1 MQDDFGRCSQKSE
14 QWNGWQQTGI
24 RKEAS
29 KGQSFGRVLQFR
41 ECRKRVTIP
50 AETLD
55 YLRNC
60 FTHHQSVPEPV
71 HQQMLQLFYACMIVG
86 YDCRRNAGGRSGLCP
101 VPGSGCVQSNAGK
114 HSAPL
119 QIRYCQIRQKYGKK
133 QNPGNFDSIPAHLA
147 SKTSRFV
154 LSRLK
159 EGARMQRYENS
170 FLWLREAGV
179 ALPRFNVSAPV
190 TPLTLNGKRS
200 LFKLFLCD
208 TESLC
213 EASLENLQVPL
224 LQGEVGINAGSLLE
238 NVFAQSI
245 AAKDM
250 VLCYYDQKKFGELD
264 FVLQNG
270 RQVDL
275 LEIKSGSDW
284 KKHPSLSK
292 AIDSD
297 QWEFAR
303 ALVFCKGNAEQE
315 GPILY
320 LPFYMIMFCQPEKR
334 PETLFWKPE
343 IDALLSFGLE
353 GQQRD

>member
-1 MQDDFGRCSQKSE
+1 
-14 QWNGWQQTGI
+14 
-24 RKEAS
+24 
-29 KGQSFGRVLQFR
+29 
-41 ECRKRVTIP
+41 
-50 AETLD
+50 
-55 YLRNC
+55 
-60 FTHHQSVPEPV
+60 
-71 HQQMLQLFYACMIVG
+71 MIVG
-86 YDCRRNAGGRSGLCP
+86 GMPAVVQDYVRFPDLAACSPMQENILRLYRSDI
-101 VPGSGCVQSNAGK
+101 A
-114 HSAPL
+114 
-119 QIRYCQIRQKYGKK
+119 RYAKSTEKNNIQAI
-133 QNPGNFDSIPAHLA
+133 FDSIPAQLD

-179 ALPRFNVSAPV
+179 SLPRFNVSAPV

-200 LFKLFLCD
+200 FFKLFLCD
-208 TESLC
+208 TGSLC
-213 EASLENLQVPL
+213 EASPGNLQVPL

-245 AAKDM
+245 AAKDT

-297 QWEFAR
+297 QCPGFRLLQGKCGTGRIHPVSAFLHDHVLPAGKAAGDTSLETGNRCPPVIRAR
-303 ALVFCKGNAEQE
+303 RAA
-315 GPILY
+315 
-320 LPFYMIMFCQPEKR
+320 
-334 PETLFWKPE
+334 T
-343 IDALLSFGLE
+343 
-353 GQQRD
+353 

>member
-1 MQDDFGRCSQKSE
+1 
-14 QWNGWQQTGI
+14 
-24 RKEAS
+24 
-29 KGQSFGRVLQFR
+29 
-41 ECRKRVTIP
+41 
-50 AETLD
+50 
-55 YLRNC
+55 
-60 FTHHQSVPEPV
+60 
-71 HQQMLQLFYACMIVG
+71 MIVG
-86 YDCRRNAGGRSGLCP
+86 GMPAVVQDYVRFPDLAACSPMQENILRLYRSDI
-101 VPGSGCVQSNAGK
+101 A
-114 HSAPL
+114 
-119 QIRYCQIRQKYGKK
+119 RYAKSTEKNNIQAI
-133 QNPGNFDSIPAHLA
+133 FDSIPAHLD

-200 LFKLFLCD
+200 FFKLFLCD
-208 TESLC
+208 TGSLC
-213 EASLENLQVPL
+213 EASLGNLQVPL

-250 VLCYYDQKKFGELD
+250 ALCYCDQKKFGELD
-264 FVLQNG
+264 FILQNG

-297 QWEFAR
+297 QCEFAR
-303 ALVFCKGNAEQE
+303 AFIFCKGNVEQE
-315 GPILY
+315 GSILY

-334 PETLFWKPE
+334 PETLLWKPE
-343 IDALLSFGLE
+343 IDTLLSFGLE

>member
-24 RKEAS
+24 RKEGS

-50 AETLD
+50 AEALNH
-55 YLRNC
+55 LRNC

-71 HQQMLQLFYACMIVG
+71 HQQMLQLFYACMTVG
-86 YDCRRNAGGRSGLCP
+86 GMPAVVQDYVRFPDLAACSPMQENILRLYRSDIARYAK
-101 VPGSGCVQSNAGK
+101 STEKNK
-114 HSAPL
+114 
-119 QIRYCQIRQKYGKK
+119 IRAI
-133 QNPGNFDSIPAHLA
+133 FDSIPAQLD
-147 SKTSRFV
+147 SKISRFV

-190 TPLTLNGKRS
+190 TPLTLNGKCS
-200 LFKLFLCD
+200 FFKLFLCA
-208 TESLC
+208 TGSLC
-213 EASLENLQVPL
+213 EASLGNLQVPL

-275 LEIKSGSDW
+275 LENKSGSDW